1 MAVQLH
7 LDGSGKPWALVRCE
21 ACADVNKFPAVE
33 AAQIPVQCK
42 KCGHSM
48 DVRERL
54 VAAAAQ
60 RRDVPPELLGEL
72 SAASRIRM

>member
-1 MAVQLH
+1 MAVQIH
-7 LDGSGKPWALVRCE
+7 LDGSRKLWALVQCE
-21 ACADVNKFPAVE
+21 ACGDVNKFPAVE

-54 VAAAAQ
+54 ATAAAQ
-60 RRDVPPELLGEL
+60 RPDVPRELLSEL
-72 SAASRIRM
+72 SAASRMRM